1 MLNKMKKTLFYTKI
15 YYNNLKVKKMNKFF
29 ESKFTLITII
39 LLCFL
44 SNWYKDNISLIF
56 YIIIRLILIILC
68 MYFFY
73 KLYKKSFTL
82 KNKIITSFIFII
94 TLFLF
99 FYDFRLTKTKIELNI
114 FKNQR
119 NIIIQKIKNN
129 EFKYYYKNNIKLS
142 KYKYTSNDG
151 EIYVYKNDTEGQVIS
166 FWIYRGLMSDSIQLI
181 YTTDKD
187 LLEKNI
193 KNINKSI
200 KLNKNWFYIT
210 TK

>member
-1 MLNKMKKTLFYTKI
+1 
-15 YYNNLKVKKMNKFF
+15 
-29 ESKFTLITII
+29 
-39 LLCFL
+39 
-44 SNWYKDNISLIF
+44 
-56 YIIIRLILIILC
+56 

>member
-1 MLNKMKKTLFYTKI
+1 
-15 YYNNLKVKKMNKFF
+15 MNKFF
-29 ESKFTLITII
+29 ESKFTLITIN

-44 SNWYKDNISLIF
+44 SNWYKDNIYLIF
-56 YIIIRLILIILC
+56 YIIIRLILIISC
-68 MYFFY
+68 MYYFY
-73 KLYKKSFTL
+73 KLYKL
-82 KNKIITSFIFII
+82 KKKNIITLLFIL

-99 FYDFRLTKTKIELNI
+99 FYDFRLIKTKIELNI
-114 FKNQR
+114 FKTQR

-181 YTTDKD
+181 YTTDED

-193 KNINKSI
+193 KNINKGV

>member
-1 MLNKMKKTLFYTKI
+1 
-15 YYNNLKVKKMNKFF
+15 MNKFF

-56 YIIIRLILIILC
+56 YIIIRLILINLC
-68 MYFFY
+68 IYYFY
-73 KLYKKSFTL
+73 KLYKLKKKS
-82 KNKIITSFIFII
+82 IITLLFII
-94 TLFLF
+94 TLLLF

-114 FKNQR
+114 FKKQR
-119 NIIIQKIKNN
+119 NIIIQKVKNN
-129 EFKYYYKNNIKLS
+129 EFNYYYKNNIKLS

-151 EIYVYKNDTEGQVIS
+151 EIYVYKNDNEGQVIS
-166 FWIYRGLMSDSIQLI
+166 FWIYRGLMSDSIQLV

-193 KNINKSI
+193 KNINKSV
-200 KLNKNWFYIT
+200 KFNKNWFYIT